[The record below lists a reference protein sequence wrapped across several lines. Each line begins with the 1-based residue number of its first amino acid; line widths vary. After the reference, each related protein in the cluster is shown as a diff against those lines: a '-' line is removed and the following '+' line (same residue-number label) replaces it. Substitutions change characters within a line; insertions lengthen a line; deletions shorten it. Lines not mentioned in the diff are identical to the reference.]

1 MSCCRS
7 PHCWPRDRISNSS
20 LFTAKLHL
28 KQLFDPST
36 LATCNGNSVA
46 CCQERRHPALQNPSV
61 CLSPLCTA
69 LSQPFLARSTRNL
82 LESEMNLIVDRNC
95 FSNMVSHNIIIAD
108 RNCVSF
114 CSLQIRKTTRS
125 QSFGFPPSGKP
136 SCLWCPWIETE
147 LEKQAES

>member
-7 PHCWPRDRISNSS
+7 PRCWPRDRISGSS
-20 LFTAKLHL
+20 LFTAKPISGNFLIHPHWL
-28 KQLFDPST
+28 PVIVTPQL
-36 LATCNGNSVA
+36 AA
-46 CCQERRHPALQNPSV
+46 RRHPALQSPSS

-69 LSQPFLARSTRNL
+69 PSQPFLARSTKNL

-95 FSNMVSHNIIIAD
+95 FINMVSCNLIIAD

-114 CSLQIRKTTRS
+114 WSLQIHETIRS
-125 QSFGFPPSGKP
+125 QSFSFPASGKP
-136 SCLWCPWIETE
+136 SFLWCPWIETR